1 MFLKYGCIPISYES
15 DGLLILAPKDAPLG
29 EIDTLFMR
37 PLSQE
42 LIGQPIPIS
51 VGDFDTL
58 PESYLEALV
67 RLKGS

>member
-1 MFLKYGCIPISYES
+1 M
-15 DGLLILAPKDAPLG
+15 APKDAPLG